1 MDPLGVPPPGS
12 TLGVLAETPAVRLFV
27 DRVRDVQP
35 GFTLTSQNAPAVAE
49 VCRRLDGLPLAL
61 ELAAASMRLLTPDQ
75 VLARLPGQL
84 ERPGALADLPG
95 RQQTLT
101 GTIQWSYD
109 LLPAPAQ
116 QMLARLSVFAA
127 PFTAA
132 AAEAVAAPD
141 APAKADAPAEA
152 VVGPVAG
159 DAMQDLSTLLDHS
172 MVSPAERPDGERAF
186 RLLNRSAAS
195 QPPSSSTPMR
205 RSATS
210 NGICSASWRPPVRG
224 MARMTGT
231 CAGSTVS
238 SRTCMPCS
246 PGSSATA
253 GRRTG

>member
-1 MDPLGVPPPGS
+1 
-12 TLGVLAETPAVRLFV
+12 
-27 DRVRDVQP
+27 
-35 GFTLTSQNAPAVAE
+35 

-75 VLARLPGQL
+75 ILARLPGQL
-84 ERPGALADLPG
+84 ERPGALADLPA

-101 GTIQWSYD
+101 GTIEWSYD
-109 LLPAPAQ
+109 LLPAPARR
-116 QMLARLSVFAA
+116 MLTRLSVFAA

-141 APAKADAPAEA
+141 GPAEA

-246 PGSSATA
+246 PGSFATV